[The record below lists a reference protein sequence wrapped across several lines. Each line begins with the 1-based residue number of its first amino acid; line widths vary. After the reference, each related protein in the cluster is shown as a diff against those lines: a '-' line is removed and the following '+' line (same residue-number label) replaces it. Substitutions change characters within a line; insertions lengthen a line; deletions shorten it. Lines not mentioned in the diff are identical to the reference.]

1 MLYNIINIW
10 GADLSITEAQI
21 IALPL
26 IILGVVLLAIGLIL
40 IVGPQLASIV
50 RGMGVPEPLRVLLI
64 VGWKIGSIEV
74 YTSPIMIVALI
85 ILYIAI
91 LRR

>member
-1 MLYNIINIW
+1 M
-10 GADLSITEAQI
+10 
-21 IALPL
+21 
-26 IILGVVLLAIGLIL
+26 LLAIGLIL